1 MNETLDLGYIYELV
15 CSETGNSYYG
25 STSKPHA
32 RYLHHRGKYNQ
43 CVSRHLI
50 NPTMNIIE
58 IKENITR
65 NELEWIEKHYIL
77 NYPCINKQIPKRTR
91 KEYYKAM
98 IKENPDYNKDK
109 YIEIGGI
116 MRNERT
122 RKHCECGGKY
132 IQRNLKI
139 HLGTAKHKK
148 YISNTYE
155 L

>member
-1 MNETLDLGYIYELV
+1 MNETLNIGYIYELV
-15 CSETGNSYYG
+15 CSETGNIYYG
-25 STSKPHA
+25 STCKPHT

-50 NPTMNIIE
+50 NPKMNIIE

-77 NYPCINKQIPKRTR
+77 NNPCINKKIPKRTR
-91 KEYYKAM
+91 KEYYKAQ
-98 IKENPDYNKDK
+98 IKENPNFNKER
-109 YIEIGGI
+109 YIAGGGT

-122 RKHCECGGKY
+122 RKQCECGGKY
-132 IQRNLKI
+132 IQRNLKQ
-139 HLGTAKHKK
+139 HLVTEIHKK

-155 L
+155 I